1 MSDKKRLI
9 RHSIRANYG
18 QCRSVRALT
27 QQLHSKQCVS
37 FFFLLKKFYYFFFVL
52 NFIAQYSY
60 LVRLVV
66 IFLKLCVLF
75 MLEIKLNKLNLFD
88 QTLLHVYKTER

>member
-1 MSDKKRLI
+1 MSFSASSYPAIAFKAMRL
-9 RHSIRANYG
+9 
-18 QCRSVRALT
+18 V
-27 QQLHSKQCVS
+27 
-37 FFFLLKKFYYFFFVL
+37 FFPFEKILFFFVL

-66 IFLKLCVLF
+66 IFHKLCVLF

>member
-1 MSDKKRLI
+1 MSFSASSYPAIAFKAMRLVFFPFEKKI
-9 RHSIRANYG
+9 
-18 QCRSVRALT
+18 
-27 QQLHSKQCVS
+27 
-37 FFFLLKKFYYFFFVL
+37 FFFFFVL

-88 QTLLHVYKTER
+88 QTLLHVYITER

>member
-1 MSDKKRLI
+1 MRL
-9 RHSIRANYG
+9 
-18 QCRSVRALT
+18 V
-27 QQLHSKQCVS
+27 
-37 FFFLLKKFYYFFFVL
+37 FFPFEKILFFFFVL

-66 IFLKLCVLF
+66 IFHKLCVLF

-88 QTLLHVYKTER
+88 QTLLHVYITER

>member
-1 MSDKKRLI
+1 MRL
-9 RHSIRANYG
+9 
-18 QCRSVRALT
+18 V
-27 QQLHSKQCVS
+27 
-37 FFFLLKKFYYFFFVL
+37 FFPFEKILFFFVL

-66 IFLKLCVLF
+66 IFHKLCVLF

-88 QTLLHVYKTER
+88 QTLLHVYITER

>member
-1 MSDKKRLI
+1 MSFSASSYPAIAFKAMRL
-9 RHSIRANYG
+9 
-18 QCRSVRALT
+18 V
-27 QQLHSKQCVS
+27 
-37 FFFLLKKFYYFFFVL
+37 FFPFEKILFFFVL

-88 QTLLHVYKTER
+88 QTLLHEYITER

>member
-1 MSDKKRLI
+1 MSFSASSYPAIAFKAMRL
-9 RHSIRANYG
+9 
-18 QCRSVRALT
+18 V
-27 QQLHSKQCVS
+27 
-37 FFFLLKKFYYFFFVL
+37 FFPFEKILFFFVL